1 MLEPSAPAAPKK
13 KAHPPKKTAQKKTP
27 AKAAA
32 RPAPAVKKAAQK
44 TAPALKAKQATPTRT
59 VPPVQPKKAAA
70 KTETPKAATGVF
82 GFFSREFKALRNL
95 GSKQLST
102 IHTSARKFVGDAK
115 AFAKNPVQSLK
126 NAGTGLAAAA
136 AKTLGS
142 ARDAVGKKVKQFK
155 DWYATPEGKAKF
167 WKGVAMT
174 GIAIATVATG
184 GALTAPALALAAAVS
199 AGGGIAAQVVENK
212 VYNAAAKAKQQQDK
226 NYKFKERKTFEGV
239 SAKSIA
245 IDAVVGS
252 VGGPAFKFA
261 GKVLVRGSVAV
272 GKAALPFAKGLGHL
286 GVGAARGAARR
297 YLPAGVQT
305 ALKAVGSFTSKHAG
319 KITQFAKRAAAKGMN
334 VARSLKNG
342 ARKAV
347 TSVKDFVKK
356 GANAA
361 YAKTRF
367 TRKYLMQQTRT
378 LRRFAGKAADLPAHL
393 RTAVRRKVKRTIV
406 KFKRMD
412 RNLLEAVKKNIEKS
426 PTLKLGRKVRDIVD
440 GLGNKASK
448 NLVNL
453 KVKTADGL
461 DNFTAKA
468 GEKFN
473 QTRVMQYLRNVKDN
487 TVKRLDDVVRQNPDG
502 HYAKAIMEFR
512 ASGTAIRTHLGKVWG
527 DASQELNKDLS
538 RLLGRHGSVQ
548 ADFKNLAE
556 KGSRELYEAEVQLAR
571 SRAEARL
578 REKVMQDTENAELLS
593 ISRTGQE
600 INDAV
605 REQARLKAVATAND
619 AVSKA
624 SDVLTRQAEKYV
636 ARHPTTI
643 LEEQAL
649 KTQAL
654 EAAKKAAEH
663 YFGKANEKKGLL
675 EKAGMLITTPV
686 RVPLNERLEKYE
698 KVLQAVKSS
707 TPLASVTLVGSEAV
721 LEQTQKAVTTALE
734 APYKEM
740 AKKAK
745 ESTDKS
751 QDDKSAQAEPK
762 KPTEEDGSEL
772 LKILDKAVDE
782 FLPALNLDEF
792 LSDVQKQLNM
802 KGKD

>member
-13 KAHPPKKTAQKKTP
+13 IAHPPKKTAQKKTP

-44 TAPALKAKQATPTRT
+44 TVPALKAKQATPTRT

-102 IHTSARKFVGDAK
+102 IHASARKFVGDAK

-136 AKTLGS
+136 AKSLGS

-319 KITQFAKRAAAKGMN
+319 KVTQFAKSAAARGMN
-334 VARSLKNG
+334 AARSLKNG
-342 ARKAV
+342 AGKAV

-378 LRRFAGKAADLPAHL
+378 LRKFA
-393 RTAVRRKVKRTIV
+393 RKVGNAPTQVADAARKKIHRAVVRFRWTDRKMMNVLKAKYEKNPAV
-406 KFKRMD
+406 KFGRFM
-412 RNLLEAVKKNIEKS
+412 RNK
-426 PTLKLGRKVRDIVD
+426 VD
-440 GLGNKASK
+440 GLGDKVSK

-453 KVKTADGL
+453 KVKAADGL
-461 DNFTAKA
+461 DNLAAATQ
-468 GEKFN
+468 EKLGK
-473 QTRVMQYLRNVKDN
+473 TRVMQYLRNYKDGRIKYFEEVVK
-487 TVKRLDDVVRQNPDG
+487 KNPDG
-502 HYAKAIMEFR
+502 HYAKAILEFR
-512 ASGTAIRTHLGKVWG
+512 ASGKAMRTHLGKVWD
-527 DASQELNKDLS
+527 DASKDLNKDLS

-556 KGSRELYEAEVQLAR
+556 KGSRELYEVEVQRAR
-571 SRAEARL
+571 SVMEQRL
-578 REKVMQDTENAELLS
+578 RTKVMEDVEAAELLKRANS
-593 ISRTGQE
+593 GRRVT
-600 INDAV
+600 DAV
-605 REQARLKAVATAND
+605 RDRIRQTAAAQADAAVKKAEEQ
-619 AVSKA
+619 
-624 SDVLTRQAEKYV
+624 LTRQAEKFV
-636 ARHPTTI
+636 ARHPSLQ
-643 LEEQAL
+643 LEQHAL

-654 EAAKKAAEH
+654 ESTKKVTEH
-663 YFGKANEKKGLL
+663 YFGKGNGRRGLL
-675 EKAGMLITTPV
+675 EKSGLALSSPI
-686 RVPLNERLEKYE
+686 RVPITERMEKYG
-698 KVLQAVKSS
+698 KVVEAVRSA
-707 TPLASVTLVGSEAV
+707 TPLRSVALLGSEAV
-721 LEQTQKAVTTALE
+721 QEQTEKAISKVVE
-734 APYKEM
+734 APIKEWSKSLKGEPEKKEDGKEE
-740 AKKAK
+740 KKAK
-745 ESTDKS
+745 EEDVS
-751 QDDKSAQAEPK
+751 QI
-762 KPTEEDGSEL
+762 
-772 LKILDKAVDE
+772 LKILEDALDGFLPYNVDE
-782 FLPALNLDEF
+782 YAN
-792 LSDVQKQLNM
+792 DVLKQVNM
-802 KGKD
+802 QEEK

>member
-1 MLEPSAPAAPKK
+1 MLEPAAPAGPKK

-27 AKAAA
+27 TKAAA

-44 TAPALKAKQATPTRT
+44 TAPAVKAKQATPTRT

-319 KITQFAKRAAAKGMN
+319 KITQFAKRAAARGMN
-334 VARSLKNG
+334 AARSLKNG
-342 ARKAV
+342 AGKAV

-378 LRRFAGKAADLPAHL
+378 LRKFA
-393 RTAVRRKVKRTIV
+393 RKVGNAPTQVADAARKKIHRAVVRFRWT
-406 KFKRMD
+406 D
-412 RNLLEAVKKNIEKS
+412 RKMMNVLKAQYEKS
-426 PTLKLGRKVRDIVD
+426 PTVRIGRFVRNKVD
-440 GLGNKASK
+440 GLGDKASK
-448 NLVNL
+448 SLVNL
-453 KVKTADGL
+453 KVKAADGL
-461 DNFTAKA
+461 DNLAAATKDKL
-468 GEKFN
+468 GK
-473 QTRVMQYLRNVKDN
+473 TKVMQYLRNYKDGRIKYFEEVVK
-487 TVKRLDDVVRQNPDG
+487 KNPDG
-502 HYAKAIMEFR
+502 HYAKAILEFR
-512 ASGTAIRTHLGKVWG
+512 ASGKAMRTHLGKVWD
-527 DASQELNKDLS
+527 DASKDLNKDLS

-556 KGSRELYEAEVQLAR
+556 KGSRELYEVEVQRAR
-571 SRAEARL
+571 SVMEQRL
-578 REKVMQDTENAELLS
+578 RTKVMEDVEATELLKAAKQGA
-593 ISRTGQE
+593 TLT
-600 INDAV
+600 DAV
-605 REQARLKAVATAND
+605 RQGAKEKARAAADD
-619 AVSKA
+619 AVSQSAEK
-624 SDVLTRQAEKYV
+624 LTRQAETSV
-636 ARHPTTI
+636 ARHPTVQ
-643 LEEQAL
+643 LEEHAL
-649 KTQAL
+649 KVQAL
-654 EAAKKAAEH
+654 ESSKKVTEH
-663 YFGKANEKKGLL
+663 YFGKGNGQKGLL
-675 EKAGMLITTPV
+675 EKTGLAISTPV
-686 RVPLNERLEKYE
+686 RVPITERLEKYT
-698 KVLQAVKSS
+698 KVVEAVKSA
-707 TPLASVTLVGSEAV
+707 TPLQSVALLGTEAV
-721 LEQTQKAVTTALE
+721 QEQTEKAITKVME
-734 APYKEM
+734 APVKEW
-740 AKKAK
+740 AKKFKGEPEQEKPK
-745 ESTDKS
+745 E
-751 QDDKSAQAEPK
+751 EK
-762 KPTEEDGSEL
+762 KTVKEEDTSEIM
-772 LKILDKAVDE
+772 KILDSALE
-782 FLPALNLDEF
+782 GFLPTSMEEYIN
-792 LSDVQKQLNM
+792 DVLKQGNIEM
-802 KGKD
+802 KGDE